1 MRERPVCAPA
11 DGRVFEDGW
20 EPLMSMRAA
29 VICIGALAAAS
40 AAAEELG
47 PQDAWAFM
55 VGKPFTLN
63 CANGTTGVGH
73 ILPDGSVVGKIRIGS
88 SGEVRSGRL
97 PPGTVRVS
105 GTGMCAYFA
114 GLPAP
119 PCLKVQRI
127 DRLRFHA
134 SLSVLGF
141 SLCEIDSVTSPS
153 LRRVRDR

>member
-1 MRERPVCAPA
+1 MPA
-11 DGRVFEDGW
+11 NGCVFKDGW

-29 VICIGALAAAS
+29 VICVGALAAAS

-47 PQDAWAFM
+47 PQDAWAFL
-55 VGKPFTLN
+55 VGKPFAVT
-63 CANGTTGVGH
+63 CANGTAGVGR
-73 ILPDGSVVGKIRIGS
+73 ILSDGSVVGRIRIGS

-97 PPGTVRVS
+97 PPGTVRMS
-105 GTGMCAYFA
+105 NAGMCAHFA
-114 GLPAP
+114 GLPIP

-127 DRLRFHA
+127 DHRRFHA

-141 SLCEIDSVTSPS
+141 SLCEIDSVTPPS